1 MVKVLSRQSV
11 FDLAI
16 QVSGSA
22 ESAFELAMLNGLN
35 ITDSLTVGS
44 DLITP
49 EIINR
54 IVHNFYTVN
63 QIKPATEYIINE
75 PQPGLEGIEYWAI
88 EIDFVVS

>member
-22 ESAFELAMLNGLN
+22 ESAFELAMLNGLSV
-35 ITDSLTVGS
+35 TDSLTVGS
-44 DLITP
+44 DLIAP

-63 QIKPATEYIINE
+63 QIKPATDYTINE
-75 PQPGLEGIEYWAI
+75 PTPELEGIDYWAI